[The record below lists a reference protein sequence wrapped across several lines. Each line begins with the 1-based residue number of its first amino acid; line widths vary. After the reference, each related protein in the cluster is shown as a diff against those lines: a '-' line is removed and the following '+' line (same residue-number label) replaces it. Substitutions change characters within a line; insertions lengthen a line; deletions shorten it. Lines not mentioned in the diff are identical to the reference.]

1 MYALTLHA
9 NSVEPQDTVGLKG
22 TSEFSLSATRREYLQ
37 TIHEQIQF
45 CHLWS
50 SATKMSSLQLMH
62 YWILQSS
69 FRCWLLL
76 QNVHSQH
83 FICWTLIS
91 IFRALRTDLIG
102 QLRCT

>member
-22 TSEFSLSATRREYLQ
+22 MSEFSQSATGREYLQ

-50 SATKMSSLQLMH
+50 SATKMSSLQLVH

-69 FRCWLLL
+69 FRRWLLL

-83 FICWTLIS
+83 FICCCYLHI
-91 IFRALRTDLIG
+91 
-102 QLRCT
+102 